1 MFDFPQLTAQDALDL
16 IETGTPPL
24 AFKTGVP
31 VYRAALKR
39 LAKTSVPNLLTGD
52 LTAIP
57 MTLAFV
63 DLLFARIE
71 LQPPASK
78 KERAARAQWKSRLR
92 TIARNLEDIPVV
104 RTTASWVGC
113 IEAIKQLAKARGLDD
128 RALIPITSTLRQAAV
143 EDGLEPTD
151 LTQDWLIGIVKKSSR
166 KRQDSLRDGARLFDN
181 LWSELPPQFR
191 PAECFGPVTI
201 VSRKRK
207 SHPLPPRVVEQ
218 LETYLARR
226 VAGKTAPGFRGS
238 VSVGAGINKEESTN
252 IYRQALRWLFDSLC
266 VAGELAPDA
275 DIGITD
281 LARLD
286 WLSKVAFEA
295 LSDVEQE
302 EEGEPRMFPW
312 QPIKPITIYNR
323 TSSLITMFG
332 SLSSSFLTQQFEI
345 NDPQASGPELVDAG
359 GLQAILRAHISD
371 EMTDAHRTFCRT
383 LVAEGDKQRL
393 LLNIHMVCWAEA
405 QERWQTYKQQGRHEQ
420 MQTMNLCILA
430 AILALVVH
438 IPFRARTVTELV
450 LDGSRPD
457 LSLPKGAK
465 RIDFH
470 VAADRMKV
478 PKAFDAVLE
487 DTRLSRPRQI
497 IDWFIAGP
505 RQKLLEDP
513 LLLTPR
519 IRQPERLFCG
529 VGRAR
534 YNRLLVAWTEEIGM
548 RMTTHMFRH
557 ALASILV
564 NCCDLTLADA
574 ANLLGNSAAT
584 AERRYAF
591 QDLIKRRSKAVQNLA
606 DHRQHLTETQH
617 PGRRRKQ

>member
-1 MFDFPQLTAQDALDL
+1 MFDFPQWTAQDALDL
-16 IETGTPPL
+16 IEAGTPPL
-24 AFKTGVP
+24 AFMTGVP
-31 VYRAALKR
+31 VYRAAVKR

-52 LTAIP
+52 LAAIP

-78 KERAARAQWKSRLR
+78 KEREARAQWKSRLR
-92 TIARNLEDIPVV
+92 TIVRKLEAVPVV
-104 RTTASWVGC
+104 RMTETWSGC
-113 IEAIKQLAKARGLDD
+113 ILAVKQLAEARGLDG

-143 EDGLEPTD
+143 EDGLEPAD
-151 LTQDWLIGIVKKSSR
+151 LTQDWLDGVVKRVSQ
-166 KRQDSLRDGARLFDN
+166 KRRNGLKDGAKLFND
-181 LWSELPPQFR
+181 LWSELPAQFR
-191 PAECFGPVTI
+191 PIECFGPVTI

-207 SHPLPPRVVEQ
+207 SHPLPSQIVEQ
-218 LETYLARR
+218 LEAYLARR
-226 VAGKTAPGFRGS
+226 IAGKTAPGFRGS

>member
-1 MFDFPQLTAQDALDL
+1 MFDLPQWTAQDALDL
-16 IETGTPPL
+16 IEAGTPPL
-24 AFKTGVP
+24 AFMTGVP
-31 VYRAALKR
+31 VYRAAVRR
-39 LAKTSVPNLLTGD
+39 LTKTSVPNLLTGD
-52 LTAIP
+52 LAAIP
-57 MTLAFV
+57 MTLAFI
-63 DLLFARIE
+63 DLLFAGIE
-71 LQPPASK
+71 LQSPASK
-78 KERAARAQWKSRLR
+78 KEREARAQWKSRLR
-92 TIARNLEDIPVV
+92 TIARKLEDVPVV
-104 RTTASWVGC
+104 RTTETWSGC
-113 IEAIKQLAKARGLDD
+113 ILAVKQLAEARGLDD

-143 EDGLEPTD
+143 EDGLEPAD
-151 LTQDWLIGIVKKSSR
+151 LTQNWLDGVVKRVSQ
-166 KRQDSLRDGARLFDN
+166 KRRNGLKDGAKLFND
-181 LWSELPPQFR
+181 LWPELPAQFR
-191 PAECFGPVTI
+191 PIECFGPVTI
-201 VSRKRK
+201 ETRKRK
-207 SHPLPPRVVEQ
+207 SHPLPSQVVEQ
-218 LETYLARR
+218 LEAYIARR
-226 VAGKTAPGFRGS
+226 IAGKTAPGFRGS

-252 IYRQALRWLFDSLC
+252 IYRQALGWLFDSLC

-275 DIGITD
+275 DIEITD

-286 WLSKVAFEA
+286 WLAKVAFEA
-295 LSDVEQE
+295 LSDVEKE

-323 TSSLITMFG
+323 TSSIITMFG

-345 NDPQASGPELVDAG
+345 NDPQASGPEVLDAG

-393 LLNIHMVCWAEA
+393 ILNMHMVCWAEA
-405 QERWQTYKQQGRHEQ
+405 QERWQNYKHQGRHEQ
-420 MQTMNLCILA
+420 MRTMNLCILA

-470 VAADRMKV
+470 IAADRMKV
-478 PKAFDAVLE
+478 PKDFDAVLE

-505 RQKLLEDP
+505 RQELLYNS
-513 LLLTPR
+513 LLLTPK

-529 VGRAR
+529 IGRAR

-564 NCCDLTLADA
+564 NCCDLTLAEA

-591 QDLIKRRSKAVQNLA
+591 QDLINRRSKAVQNLA